1 MNFGV
6 SIEGIVEEKIITLLH
21 SSLVAGDVKK
31 PLKLS
36 GNKTVA
42 LAADGD
48 TFHGV
53 AHTVE
58 SDAVGVKLSGLVTM
72 PYTGSDPGVGPVQL
86 RANGAGGVKVVTET
100 EDSDGKETNSSN
112 RFNLFL
118 VLSVDTT
125 AKTVS
130 FIMDNI

>member
-6 SIEGIVEEKIITLLH
+6 SIEGIVEEIIITLLH
-21 SSLVAGDVKK
+21 SGLVAGDVKK

-58 SDAVGVKLSGLVTM
+58 SDAVGVKMSGLITL
-72 PYTGSDPGVGPVQL
+72 PYTGTAPTVGVVQL
-86 RANGAGGVKVVTET
+86 LANGSGGVKVGAVTA
-100 EDSDGKETNSSN
+100 N
-112 RFNLFL
+112 RFNQFL
-118 VLSVDTT
+118 VLAVDTT
-125 AKTVS
+125 ASTVS
-130 FIMDNI
+130 FVMDNI